1 MIKTYSWIALWITLM
16 TAGLA
21 ASKKPAVISLKD
33 FTSVKEW
40 VLEITW
46 HAKDTF
52 QDSDFSAKLDM
63 SASARFYLKRLDHQ
77 DAWGRWE
84 VQKLQA
90 SNLVYKANLIDK
102 RRGQGLDYQGLSTPP
117 LMSVA
122 NFQVGGETPGY
133 QLACQVMFPAQVKG
147 PPLGSMDSPLM
158 LTTTQMGPKP
168 VFCTGPLPESGT
180 TISGSAVIQAAVT
193 PFGTSRAPQTR
204 VGIQYVLKPY
214 IELAPLTPL
223 KKPKR

>member
-1 MIKTYSWIALWITLM
+1 MIKTYSWIALWIALM

-52 QDSDFSAKLDM
+52 EDSDFSAKLDM

-84 VQKLQA
+84 VQKLQT

-102 RRGQGLDYQGLSTPP
+102 RRGQGLNYQGLSTPP

-122 NFQVGGETPGY
+122 NFQVGGENPG
-133 QLACQVMFPAQVKG
+133 LPIGLPSDVPGSGKR
-147 PPLGSMDSPLM
+147 PPPGQYGLSPDAHDHPN
-158 LTTTQMGPKP
+158 G
-168 VFCTGPLPESGT
+168 
-180 TISGSAVIQAAVT
+180 A
-193 PFGTSRAPQTR
+193 
-204 VGIQYVLKPY
+204 
-214 IELAPLTPL
+214 
-223 KKPKR
+223 